1 MLDCFQVPSRSGE
14 SATATPSSVNPS
26 SDDPLK
32 STANASQPKQ
42 QDVPPDSEAQI
53 PTERPPDDLRAPK
66 KGKNKISWVWDH
78 FLLFT
83 RDGDKRA
90 KCNYCETNVC
100 GDSKSGTTV
109 MQNHLKRCKEY
120 PPNIDKSQRL
130 LSLQSEQTE
139 QVKGDGSVDE
149 NMPGTFVNGR
159 KGRLDLWK
167 FKQDECRKAFAKM
180 VIIDEKPFRCCEH
193 EGFRYFMSFA
203 QPNFVFPSR
212 FTVARDCYRIYVEE
226 KKKLKSY
233 FSKSSSRICLTTDTW
248 TSCQNLSYMCLT
260 AHFIDDNWILHKKIL
275 NFCLISSHSGE
286 AIGIQYIRRRLQR
299 WKDGAVLG
307 GKFVHMRCASH
318 ILNLTMREGL
328 KENDESIKRI
338 RNGVRFV
345 RSSPA
350 RLQKFKNCVNQ
361 EQIESKRHLC
371 LDVETRW
378 NSTYL
383 MLEYASIY
391 RKAFDLLE
399 TSDGGKFNEELTKSN
414 GVSTDDDWDRV
425 ASLLPFLKIFYDATL
440 RLSGSLYVTSN
451 VYLQEL
457 VTIGKM
463 IKRKCESSDLGERL
477 MAHGMKRKHDKYW
490 ENVNN
495 INLMLYVAV
504 VLDPRRKMQYVK
516 WAIDDQYD
524 LDKGKELYD
533 KIKDALNSL
542 YEHYASQ
549 QTQSGSS
556 PSNMVDLT
564 TTDLERFED
573 WHDMAEF
580 EFERDI
586 GSQSNLEKKSDLDK
600 YLNDERE
607 PNTIGKS
614 FDALD
619 WWKNR
624 GERYPIVALM
634 AKDVLAI
641 PVSTVA
647 SESSFST
654 GGRVLDPFRS
664 SLSSNM
670 VEALICAQDWL
681 RNTRGPLVVEENL
694 EDIERI
700 EEVCL
705 LLFFIAVRCCVDV
718 LMVLCCCT
726 DIAVADLLFCCSVV
740 AAPLLACCCPG
751 YASSF
756 ATNSVFQGKGK
767 APAIRNQYEMWKRP
781 GQGTQKVNM
790 TDHGEIPERRVQAA

>member
-1 MLDCFQVPSRSGE
+1 MEDMTGE
-14 SATATPSSVNPS
+14 SATTTPSSVNPS
-26 SDDPLK
+26 SDDPLT
-32 STANASQPKQ
+32 STANASQPKP
-42 QDVPPDSEAQI
+42 QDVPPDSAAQI
-53 PTERPPDDLRAPK
+53 PTERASDDLRAPK
-66 KGKNKISWVWDH
+66 KGKKKRSWVWDH

-90 KCNYCETNVC
+90 KCNYCETDVC

-120 PPNIDKSQRL
+120 PPNIDKSQKL

-149 NMPGTFVNGR
+149 NMSGTFVNGR
-159 KGRLDLWK
+159 K
-167 FKQDECRKAFAKM
+167 
-180 VIIDEKPFRCCEH
+180 
-193 EGFRYFMSFA
+193 
-203 QPNFVFPSR
+203 
-212 FTVARDCYRIYVEE
+212 
-226 KKKLKSY
+226 
-233 FSKSSSRICLTTDTW
+233 
-248 TSCQNLSYMCLT
+248 
-260 AHFIDDNWILHKKIL
+260 DDNWILHKKIL
-275 NFCLISSHSGE
+275 NFCLISGHSGE
-286 AIGIQYIRRRLQR
+286 AIGKGIEKCLLEWGISRVMTITVDNASSNDVGIQYIRRRLQR

-318 ILNLTMREGL
+318 ILNLTVREGL
-328 KENDESIKRI
+328 KENDESIKII

-350 RLQKFKNCVNQ
+350 RLQNFKNCVNQ
-361 EQIESKRHLC
+361 EQIESKHHLC

-414 GVSTDDDWDRV
+414 GVPTDDDWDRV

-440 RLSGSLYVTSN
+440 RLSRSLYVTSN

-463 IKRKCESSDLGERL
+463 IKRKCESSELGERL

-495 INLMLYVAV
+495 INLMLYVDV

-564 TTDLERFED
+564 TTDLESFED

-647 SESSFST
+647 SESAFST

-700 EEVCL
+700 EE
-705 LLFFIAVRCCVDV
+705 
-718 LMVLCCCT
+718 
-726 DIAVADLLFCCSVV
+726 
-740 AAPLLACCCPG
+740 
-751 YASSF
+751 
-756 ATNSVFQGKGK
+756 
-767 APAIRNQYEMWKRP
+767 
-781 GQGTQKVNM
+781 
-790 TDHGEIPERRVQAA
+790 

>member
-1 MLDCFQVPSRSGE
+1 MADITGE
-14 SATATPSSVNPS
+14 SATPSSANPS
-26 SDDPLK
+26 SDDPLA
-32 STANASQPKQ
+32 STANASQPNQ
-42 QDVPPDSEAQI
+42 QDVPPNSEAQI
-53 PTERPPDDLRAPK
+53 PTKRAVDSNDDSGAQK
-66 KGKNKISWVWDH
+66 KGKKKRSWVWDH
-78 FLLFT
+78 FESFT
-83 RDGDKRA
+83 KDGDKRA
-90 KCNYCETNVC
+90 KCNYCKNDVC
-100 GDSKSGTTV
+100 GDSKSGTSV
-109 MQNHLKRCKEY
+109 MKNHILRCKEY

-139 QVKGDGSVDE
+139 QVKGDGSVDD
-149 NMPGTFVNGR
+149 NMAGAFVNGR

-180 VIIDEKPFRCCEH
+180 VIMDEKPFRSCEH
-193 EGFRYFMSFA
+193 EGLRYFMSFA
-203 QPNFVFPSR
+203 QPNFIFPSR
-212 FTVARDCYRIYVEE
+212 FTVARDCYRVYVEE
-226 KKKLKSY
+226 KRKLKSY

-248 TSCQNLSYMCLT
+248 TSCQNLCYMSLT
-260 AHFIDDNWILHKKIL
+260 AHFIDDNWTLHKKIL
-275 NFCLISSHSGE
+275 NFCPISGHSGE
-286 AIGIQYIRRRLQR
+286 AIGKGVEKCLLEWGITRVMTITVDNASSNDVGIQYIRRRLQR
-299 WKDGAVLG
+299 WKDGAVLD
-307 GKFVHMRCASH
+307 GKFVHMRCAAH
-318 ILNLTMREGL
+318 ILNLTVREGL

-378 NSTYL
+378 NSTYM

-399 TSDGGKFNEELTKSN
+399 TSDGGKFIEELSKSN
-414 GVSTDDDWDRV
+414 GVPTDDDWDRI

-477 MAHGMKRKHDKYW
+477 MAHGMKRKHEKYW

-516 WAIDDQYD
+516 WAIDDQYVSE
-524 LDKGKELYD
+524 KAKELYD
-533 KIKDALNSL
+533 KVKDALNSL

-556 PSNMVDLT
+556 PSNVIDLT
-564 TTDLERFED
+564 TREMESFVD
-573 WHDMAEF
+573 WHDMAEL

-586 GSQSNLEKKSDLDK
+586 GSQSSLEKKSDLDK

-607 PNTIGKS
+607 PHAIGKS

-619 WWKNR
+619 WWKIR

-647 SESSFST
+647 SESAFST

-670 VEALICAQDWL
+670 VEALICSQDWL
-681 RNTRGPLVVEENL
+681 RTTRGPIVVEENL

-700 EEVCL
+700 EEGK
-705 LLFFIAVRCCVDV
+705 
-718 LMVLCCCT
+718 T
-726 DIAVADLLFCCSVV
+726 
-740 AAPLLACCCPG
+740 
-751 YASSF
+751 
-756 ATNSVFQGKGK
+756 FQ
-767 APAIRNQYEMWKRP
+767 
-781 GQGTQKVNM
+781 
-790 TDHGEIPERRVQAA
+790 

>member
-1 MLDCFQVPSRSGE
+1 M
-14 SATATPSSVNPS
+14 T
-26 SDDPLK
+26 
-32 STANASQPKQ
+32 STENASQPKP

-53 PTERPPDDLRAPK
+53 PTKRALDDLGAPK
-66 KGKNKISWVWDH
+66 KGKKKRSWVWDH
-78 FLLFT
+78 FVSFT

-90 KCNYCETNVC
+90 KCNYCETDVC
-100 GDSKSGTTV
+100 GDSKSGTSV
-109 MQNHLKRCKEY
+109 MKNHITRCKEY

-130 LSLQSEQTE
+130 LCLQSEQTE
-139 QVKGDGSVDE
+139 QVKGDGSVDD
-149 NMPGTFVNGR
+149 NMSGTFVNGR

-212 FTVARDCYRIYVEE
+212 FSVARDCYRIYVEE

-233 FSKSSSRICLTTDTW
+233 FFKSSSRICLTTDTW

-260 AHFIDDNWILHKKIL
+260 AYFIDDNWILHKKIL
-275 NFCLISSHSGE
+275 NFCLISGHSSE
-286 AIGIQYIRRRLQR
+286 AIGKGIEKCLLEWGISRVMTITVDNASSNDVGIQYIRRRLQR

-307 GKFVHMRCASH
+307 GKFVHMCCASH
-318 ILNLTMREGL
+318 ILNLTVREGL

-378 NSTYL
+378 NSTY
-383 MLEYASIY
+383 MILEYASIFC
-391 RKAFDLLE
+391 KAFDLLE

-414 GVSTDDDWDRV
+414 GVPTDDDWDLV

-490 ENVNN
+490 ENVNT

-516 WAIDDQYD
+516 WSIDDQYD
-524 LDKGKELYD
+524 LDKGKDLYD
-533 KIKDALNSL
+533 KIRDALNSL

-556 PSNMVDLT
+556 PSNMFDLT
-564 TTDLERFED
+564 TRDMESFED
-573 WHDMAEF
+573 WHDMGEF
-580 EFERDI
+580 KFKRDI
-586 GSQSNLEKKSDLDK
+586 GSQSNLEKKSYLDK

-624 GERYPIVALM
+624 GKRYPIVALM

-647 SESSFST
+647 SESAISM

-700 EEVCL
+700 E
-705 LLFFIAVRCCVDV
+705 
-718 LMVLCCCT
+718 
-726 DIAVADLLFCCSVV
+726 
-740 AAPLLACCCPG
+740 
-751 YASSF
+751 
-756 ATNSVFQGKGK
+756 
-767 APAIRNQYEMWKRP
+767 
-781 GQGTQKVNM
+781 
-790 TDHGEIPERRVQAA
+790 